1 MASLRQL
8 LLLVVHHLLAN
19 VVKSVAFRTTAH
31 SNLMGMTLT
40 ITPTMDSIYMHTALT
55 NLHQC
60 KQMSV

>member
-19 VVKSVAFRTTAH
+19 VVKSVVFRTIAH
-31 SNLMGMTLT
+31 SNLIGMTLT
-40 ITPTMDSIYMHTALT
+40 ITPTMDSIYMHT